1 MTNRPPVEPHSE
13 SLASDGAPSSGR
25 LRLPTSDPGRLS
37 SLIAEFAALSAPGRG
52 VTRLAYTDREREA
65 HDKFGAH
72 MKALG
77 LDVWVDSAGNTLAEH
92 SGSVEEYPAIGTGSH
107 LDSVPGGGRFDGIA
121 GVVAAMEVAR
131 IIVTENLSH
140 RHHLRFVAFAAEEGA
155 RFGQACIGSRLAAG
169 LLSITQ
175 LDAKHDAEGLRLSE
189 AMSSV
194 GVDPHAAAAQP
205 WDPTDWAAFVE
216 LHVEQ
221 GGVLEK
227 TKAAIG
233 IVDLI
238 SGSTRLD
245 LNLTGRA
252 SHTGATPMSL
262 RADAL
267 AAAAEI
273 VLATELLANDARH
286 RGTRATVGR
295 LVVTPG
301 SITTIPGHVSMSL
314 DVRDVDSDRQRATA
328 SELLRR
334 AGDICAKRQID
345 LEASLIGDSS
355 PVVLP
360 LWLRQF
366 SVDACKAQDLSY
378 RVMTSGASHD
388 AQAIN
393 QIMPASMIFIPSRD
407 GLSHVPEEW
416 TSSADLATGT
426 DVLLRILLR
435 ADEEL
440 ATRRTRDPGPAS
452 TTDRGGES
460 S

>member
-1 MTNRPPVEPHSE
+1 MTNRKPTAPQTASPESEDAAPVDRVP
-13 SLASDGAPSSGR
+13 
-25 LRLPTSDPGRLS
+25 LPTSDPGRLS
-37 SLIAEFAALSAPGRG
+37 SLIAEFAALSGPGKG

-92 SGSVEEYPAIGTGSH
+92 AGEVEEYPAIGTGSH

-131 IIVTENLSH
+131 IVVTENLSH

-169 LLSITQ
+169 LLSISQ
-175 LDAKHDAEGLRLSE
+175 LEAKLDSEGLRLSE

-194 GVDPHAAAAQP
+194 GVDPRAAAAQP
-205 WDPTDWAAFVE
+205 WDPADWAAFVE

-221 GGVLEK
+221 GGVLEE

-245 LNLTGRA
+245 LNLLGRA

-273 VLATELLANDARH
+273 VLATESLANDARH

-295 LVVTPG
+295 LVVAPG

-328 SELLRR
+328 AELLRR

-345 LEASLIGDSS
+345 LEAALIGDSS

-366 SVDACKAQDLSY
+366 SVDACIAQDLSY

-393 QIMPASMIFIPSRD
+393 QIMPTSMIFIPSRD

-440 ATRRTRDPGPAS
+440 ATRRRCDPRAAS
-452 TTDRGGES
+452 TDRGGES